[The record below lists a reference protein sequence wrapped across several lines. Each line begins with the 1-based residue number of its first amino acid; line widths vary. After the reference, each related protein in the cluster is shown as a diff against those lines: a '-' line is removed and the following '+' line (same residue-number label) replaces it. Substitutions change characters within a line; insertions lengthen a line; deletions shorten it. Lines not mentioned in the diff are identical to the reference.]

1 MLFKRRRCWNWQ
13 LVFLMLLPIIICF
26 LALKWHWARHQTVFQ
41 SAPFSLRCKLSHI
54 GGVVRKKW
62 IIKPCAITAGLLIS
76 LSYFYYLS
84 KGLIFS
90 RWTTCHLL
98 CSINCNWCW
107 VHVSACPLFY
117 HMHLNLLKAC
127 RIKAFAEM
135 QMRVCQEVGRQA
147 SVYWDRMCTIISDYV
162 QIITTI
168 NSGGTKPASSRLQCS
183 NLNKDMINY
192 RPGSEE
198 STVQMNSFMTSSAC
212 TVDSWVTVSLHTWAF
227 YYRMNNKT
235 KTRKKI
241 FAPHTWSLVI
251 SGSMT

>member
-1 MLFKRRRCWNWQ
+1 MLGACECMSI
-13 LVFLMLLPIIICF
+13 V
-26 LALKWHWARHQTVFQ
+26 
-41 SAPFSLRCKLSHI
+41 
-54 GGVVRKKW
+54 
-62 IIKPCAITAGLLIS
+62 
-76 LSYFYYLS
+76 LSY
-84 KGLIFS
+84 
-90 RWTTCHLL
+90 
-98 CSINCNWCW
+98 
-107 VHVSACPLFY
+107 
-117 HMHLNLLKAC
+117 MHLSLLKAC

-192 RPGSEE
+192 QPGSEE
-198 STVQMNSFMTSSAC
+198 STLQMNSFMTSSAC

-241 FAPHTWSLVI
+241 FAPHT
-251 SGSMT
+251 